1 MTSTAALATLLT
13 DPDRNIR
20 LRAAME
26 LGISQ
31 DAAAAP
37 ALVAALGPELDS
49 RVRGMITWATVQHAG
64 EAIDE
69 LVALLQDG
77 DPAVRHQVLHVLSK
91 IGGREIL
98 PYVLPAVADEDPQ
111 VAIKAY
117 RAAAST
123 DAPEVVPAL
132 VARLGDGDDEQ
143 RDQLNRA
150 LRLLGAWPVEPLA
163 DALAAE
169 DPAVRLH
176 AADALAEI
184 GSPDAEPAV
193 IALART
199 TEDPEAEVRLAA
211 VCALGELED
220 EDSVEV
226 LRQVATGADQVLARV
241 AGRLL
246 RSRAARAAAA
256 AEEAAAVE
264 GAQGAV
270 QG

>member
-1 MTSTAALATLLT
+1 MTATASLASLLN
-13 DPDRNIR
+13 DPDRNVR

-37 ALVAALGPELDS
+37 ALVEALGPELDS
-49 RVRGMITWATVQHAG
+49 RVRGMITWATVQHAD
-64 EAIDE
+64 AALDDLVTLVLDE
-69 LVALLQDG
+69 
-77 DPAVRHQVLHVLSK
+77 DPAVRHQALHVLSK

-98 PYVLPAVADEDPQ
+98 PHVLPAVADEDPQ

-132 VARLGDGDDEQ
+132 IARLGDGDDEQ

-163 DALAAE
+163 QALGS
-169 DPAVRLH
+169 DDVAVRVH

-184 GSPDAEPAV
+184 ASPDAEPAV
-193 IALART
+193 LALTRAL
-199 TEDPEAEVRLAA
+199 EDPEADVRLAA
-211 VCALGELED
+211 ACALGELED
-220 EDSVEV
+220 ADSAEV
-226 LRQVATGADQVLARV
+226 LRQVAAGPDALLAAV
-241 AGRLL
+241 ARRLL
-246 RSRAARAAAA
+246 EARAARAAA
-256 AEEAAAVE
+256 EAA
-264 GAQGAV
+264 QG
-270 QG
+270 

>member
-1 MTSTAALATLLT
+1 MTSTSALATLLN
-13 DPDRNIR
+13 DPDRNVR

-26 LGISQ
+26 LGISK
-31 DAAAAP
+31 DSAAAP
-37 ALVAALGPELDS
+37 VLVEALGPELDS
-49 RVRGMITWATVQHAG
+49 RVRGMITWAAVQHAE
-64 EAIDE
+64 EAMDD
-69 LVALLQDG
+69 LVALVQDG
-77 DPAVRHQVLHVLSK
+77 DPAVRHQALHVLSK

-150 LRLLGAWPVEPLA
+150 LRLLGAWPVEPLVEALGSA
-163 DALAAE
+163 DV
-169 DPAVRLH
+169 AVRLH

-184 GSPDAEPAV
+184 GGPDAEPAV
-193 IALART
+193 IALTVAL
-199 TEDPEAEVRLAA
+199 EDPESDVRLAA
-211 VCALGELED
+211 VCALGELQD
-220 EDSVEV
+220 ESSAEV
-226 LRQVATGADQVLARV
+226 LRQTSAGTDQLLATV

-246 RSRAARAAAA
+246 EARAAREARDARAAA
-256 AEEAAAVE
+256 EA
-264 GAQGAV
+264 QD
-270 QG
+270 